1 MPRQKHMKPSEEY
14 SAAEIAARFINQT
27 NKPVFLTGKAGT
39 GKTTF
44 LRRIIEHTHKNA
56 IIVAPTGIA
65 AINAGGVTI
74 HSQFGVPFGLFIPDS
89 SFKIDDFRVKVNT
102 PYTMA
107 KHLNMRDQKRRLL
120 QELELLVIDEVSMLR
135 ADLLDTIDY
144 VLKNIRRQQHKPFG
158 GVQVLFIGDLMQL
171 PPVVREEEWNILKQY
186 YNSIYFF
193 DAQVLRHEKPVYI
206 ELDKIYRQTDSTF
219 IDLLNNLRNNAV
231 TQADVNLLN
240 KHYQPDFDIRSSR
253 NIITLTTHNHKADTM
268 NKSALQELKGRSYF
282 FNARIEGEFSESA
295 YPVESVLE
303 LKVDAQIM
311 FIKNDISGRQQFFN
325 GKIGV
330 VSGLKDKEIEIDFR
344 DGTKP
349 FILEMHQWRNIKYEL
364 NPLTNE
370 IDEDDIGEFNQY
382 PIKLAWAITVHKSQG
397 LTFERAILDIN
408 RAFAPGQ
415 VYVALSRLKSLDGL
429 VLTSPVQF
437 NTISQDRALE
447 EYARLKP
454 QQEEVKQMIDQE
466 SVFFLRAY
474 LLKVYDFLWLH
485 STLKRHL
492 ESYTMAENKST
503 KQKHQ
508 SWAAELYETF
518 EPLKVNADK
527 FSNQI
532 NFIFEGGEEGYLQ
545 KARER
550 HQAAKNYFYPV
561 LKELSKRVLV
571 HIELLK
577 EEKQIKQYLEELLEL
592 EGLLYKH
599 LQQLDKMSLVLDH
612 VIDNT
617 ELNKEQFKQSTAQ
630 NERLELV
637 KQTIA
642 ITEKAAFEE
651 RRTKSAT
658 KKSSEGKVK
667 KERKPRES
675 RVSASRQN
683 ATDTKAKKE
692 PKPDTKE
699 ISFELF
705 KVGKTLAEIALE
717 RSMATTTIENH
728 LAHYVS
734 LGMIPVTQ
742 FVSSEKY
749 DRIIESYKKH
759 GDGLANPIKEE
770 LGDEY
775 SYSEIRFA
783 LATQKHLKQD

>member
-1 MPRQKHMKPSEEY
+1 MNTLGGEY
-14 SAAEIAARFINQT
+14 NAAELAAKFINQT
-27 NKPVFLTGKAGT
+27 SKPVFLTGKAGT

-44 LRRIIEHTHKNA
+44 LRNIIEHTHKNA

-74 HSQFGVPFGLFIPDS
+74 HSQFGIPFGLFIPDS
-89 SFKIDDFRVKVNT
+89 SFKIENFQVKIST
-102 PYTMA
+102 PYTMV
-107 KHLNMRDQKRRLL
+107 KHLNMRDQKRKLL

-135 ADLLDTIDY
+135 ADLLDTIDF
-144 VLKNIRRQQHKPFG
+144 VLKSVRRQQHKPFG

-171 PPVVREEEWNILKQY
+171 PPVVKEEEWNILRQY

-193 DAQVLRHEKPVYI
+193 DAQVLKNEKPVYI

-231 TQADVNLLN
+231 TKADVDLLN
-240 KHYQPDFDIRSSR
+240 THYKPDFDIRTAR

-282 FNARIEGEFSESA
+282 FKASIEGEFNEYA
-295 YPVESVLE
+295 YPVDAALE
-303 LKVDAQIM
+303 LKVGAQIM
-311 FIKNDISGRQQFFN
+311 FIKNDLSGRQQYFN

-330 VSGLKDKEIEIDFR
+330 VSSLSDKDIEIDFR
-344 DGTKP
+344 DGSKP
-349 FILEMHQWRNIKYEL
+349 FMLETYQWKNIKYEL
-364 NPLTNE
+364 DPVTNE
-370 IDEDDIGEFNQY
+370 IDEKNVGEFNQY

-397 LTFERAILDIN
+397 LTFEKAILDIN

-437 NTISQDRALE
+437 TAISQDKALVD
-447 EYARLKP
+447 YAQMKP
-454 QQEEVKQMIDQE
+454 KEAEVKELIDQE
-466 SVFFLRAY
+466 TVFFLRAY
-474 LLKVYDFLWLH
+474 LLKVYDFIWLH
-485 STLKRHL
+485 SSLKRHA

-508 SWAAELYETF
+508 AWAEELFTKF
-518 EPLKVNADK
+518 EPLKLNADK

-532 NFIFEGGEEGYLQ
+532 HFIFEGREEGYLQ
-545 KARER
+545 KVNER
-550 HQAAKNYFYPV
+550 HLAAKNYFYPV
-561 LKELSKRVLV
+561 LKEISKSMLV
-571 HIELLK
+571 HIELVK

-599 LQQLDKMSLVLDH
+599 LHQLDKMSLVLDH
-612 VIDNT
+612 VLNGT
-617 ELNKEQFKQSTAQ
+617 EFDKQKFKQSSAQ
-630 NERLELV
+630 AERLELV

-651 RRTKSAT
+651 RKSKSASGRTRKASTGSAT
-658 KKSSEGKVK
+658 KAKETK
-667 KERKPRES
+667 K
-675 RVSASRQN
+675 
-683 ATDTKAKKE
+683 
-692 PKPDTKE
+692 PKPDTKA

-705 KVGKTLAEIALE
+705 KAGKTPAEIAAE
-717 RSMATTTIENH
+717 RAMTTNTVESH
-728 LAHYVS
+728 LKHYVS

-742 FVSSEKY
+742 FVPKEKF
-749 DRIIESYKKH
+749 DRIIESFRKH
-759 GDGLANPIKEE
+759 GNGLATPIKEE
-770 LGDEY
+770 LGDDY
-775 SYSEIRFA
+775 SYSEIHFA
-783 LATQKHLKQD
+783 LATQKHVKQE

>member
-1 MPRQKHMKPSEEY
+1 MNTLGGEY
-14 SAAEIAARFINQT
+14 NAAGIAAKFINQT
-27 NKPVFLTGKAGT
+27 SKPVFLTGKAGT

-44 LRRIIEHTHKNA
+44 LRNIIEHTHKNA

-74 HSQFGVPFGLFIPDS
+74 HSQFGIPFGLFIPDS
-89 SFKIDDFRVKVNT
+89 SFRIDTFKVKINT
-102 PYTMA
+102 PYTMV
-107 KHLNMRDQKRRLL
+107 KHLNMRDQKRKLL

-135 ADLLDTIDY
+135 ADLLDTIDF
-144 VLKNIRRQQHKPFG
+144 VLKSVRRQQHKPFG

-171 PPVVREEEWNILKQY
+171 PPVVKEEEWNILKQY

-193 DAQVLRHEKPVYI
+193 DARVLKTEKPVYI

-231 TQADVNLLN
+231 TQADIHLLN
-240 KHYQPDFDIRSSR
+240 TYYKPDFDVRSAR
-253 NIITLTTHNHKADTM
+253 NIITLTTHNHKADAM

-282 FNARIEGEFSESA
+282 FNAKIEGEFSEYA
-295 YPVESVLE
+295 YPVEPVLE
-303 LKVDAQIM
+303 LKVGAQIM
-311 FIKNDISGRQQFFN
+311 FIKNDLSGRQQYFN

-330 VSGLKDKEIEIDFR
+330 VSALTDKEIEIDFR
-344 DGTKP
+344 DGSKP
-349 FILEMHQWRNIKYEL
+349 FTLETYQWRNIKYEL
-364 NPLTNE
+364 DPVTNE
-370 IDEDDIGEFNQY
+370 IDEKDIGEFNQY

-397 LTFERAILDIN
+397 LTFEKAILDIN

-437 NTISQDRALE
+437 NAISQDKALE
-447 EYARLKP
+447 DYARLKP
-454 QQEEVKQMIDQE
+454 QQEEVKQLIDQE
-466 SVFFLRAY
+466 TVFFLRAY
-474 LLKVYDFLWLH
+474 LLKVYDFVWLH
-485 STLKRHL
+485 SSLRQHL

-508 SWAAELYETF
+508 TWAEELF
-518 EPLKVNADK
+518 AKFGPLKLNADK

-532 NFIFEGGEEGYLQ
+532 HFIFEGREEGYLQ
-545 KARER
+545 KVHER
-550 HQAAKNYFYPV
+550 HLAAKNYFYPV
-561 LKELSKRVLV
+561 LKELSKSVLV

-612 VIDNT
+612 VLNGT
-617 ELNKEQFKQSTAQ
+617 EFDKQKFRQSSAQ
-630 NERLELV
+630 AERLEVV

-651 RRTKSAT
+651 RKARASKTRKEKKTREPGTSA
-658 KKSSEGKVK
+658 
-667 KERKPRES
+667 
-675 RVSASRQN
+675 A
-683 ATDTKAKKE
+683 TKAKKE
-692 PKPDTKE
+692 PKAAKPDTKSL
-699 ISFELF
+699 SFDLYKE
-705 KVGKTLAEIALE
+705 GKTVFEIAQL
-717 RSMATTTIENH
+717 RQMAITTIENH

-742 FVSSEKY
+742 FVPKEKHEK
-749 DRIIESYKKH
+749 ILESYKKH
-759 GDGLANPIKEE
+759 GDGLANPIKQE
-770 LGDEY
+770 LGDDY
-775 SYSEIRFA
+775 TYSEIRFV
-783 LATQKHLKQD
+783 LATQKHLKKE

>member
-1 MPRQKHMKPSEEY
+1 MNSLSEEY
-14 SAAEIAARFINQT
+14 SAAEIAAKFINQT

-44 LRRIIEHTHKNA
+44 LRNIIERTHKNA

-89 SFKIDDFRVKVNT
+89 SFKIDDFQVKVNT
-102 PYTMA
+102 PYTMV
-107 KHLNMRDQKRRLL
+107 KHLNMRDQKRKLL

-135 ADLLDTIDY
+135 ADLLDTIDF
-144 VLKNIRRQQHKPFG
+144 VLKSIRRQQHRPFG

-171 PPVVREEEWNILKQY
+171 PPVVKEEEWNILKRY

-193 DAQVLRHEKPVYI
+193 DAQVLKHEKPVYI

-240 KHYQPDFDIRSSR
+240 THYKPDFDVKSAR
-253 NIITLTTHNHKADTM
+253 NIITLTTHNNKADTL
-268 NKSALQELKGRSYF
+268 NKSALQELPGRSYF
-282 FNARIEGEFSESA
+282 FNARIEGEFNEYA
-295 YPVESVLE
+295 YPVESALE
-303 LKVDAQIM
+303 LKLGAQIM
-311 FIKNDISGRQQFFN
+311 FIKNDISGKQQYFN

-330 VSGLKDKEIEIDFR
+330 VSSLTDKEIEIDFR

-349 FILEMHQWRNIKYEL
+349 FILEVHQWRNIKYEL

-370 IDEDDIGEFNQY
+370 IDEKDVGEFIQY

-397 LTFERAILDIN
+397 LTFEKAILDIN

-437 NTISQDRALE
+437 TAISQDKVLVD
-447 EYARLKP
+447 YAQMKP
-454 QQEEVKQMIDQE
+454 KEAEVKELIDQE
-466 SVFFLRAY
+466 TVFFLRAY
-474 LLKVYDFLWLH
+474 LLKVYDFIWLH
-485 STLKRHL
+485 SVMKRHL
-492 ESYTMAENKST
+492 GSYHMAENKST

-508 SWAAELYETF
+508 LWAQELFTKF
-518 EPLKVNADK
+518 EPLKQTADK

-532 NFIFEGGEEGYLQ
+532 NYIFETKEEGYLQ
-545 KARER
+545 RANER
-550 HQAAKNYFYPV
+550 HGAAKNHFYPV
-561 LKELSKRVLV
+561 LKELSKTVLV

-599 LQQLDKMSLVLDH
+599 LQMLDKVSTVLDS
-612 VIDNT
+612 ILNNT
-617 ELNKEQFKQSTAQ
+617 GFNKQQLKQASVQT
-630 NERLELV
+630 ERLELV
-637 KQTIA
+637 RQTIA

-651 RRTKSAT
+651 RRTKTAPGKEKKG
-658 KKSSEGKVK
+658 KKSAEPKAP
-667 KERKPRES
+667 KES
-675 RVSASRQN
+675 
-683 ATDTKAKKE
+683 KA
-692 PKPDTKE
+692 PKPDTKAL
-699 ISFELF
+699 SFDLY
-705 KVGKTLAEIALE
+705 KAGKTLFEIAQL
-717 RSMATTTIENH
+717 RQYAVTTIENH

-734 LGMIPVTQ
+734 LGMIPVSQ
-742 FVSSEKY
+742 FVSQEKY
-749 DRIIESYKKH
+749 DKIIEVHKKT
-759 GDGLANPIKEE
+759 GEEVLGPIKEE
-770 LGDEY
+770 LGDDY

-783 LATQKHLKQD
+783 LATQKHLKKE